1 MPRTTTSTPKNTAA
15 EIAYPVR
22 LAVAV
27 GGYARGTVFT
37 QDPKKPQVLAQLQGW
52 VRAGIAQHDP
62 IPKPTP
68 DAD

>member
-1 MPRTTTSTPKNTAA
+1 MPRTSATSSEEKAV

-37 QDPKKPQVLAQLQGW
+37 QDPKKPRLLSQLQGW

-62 IPKPTP
+62 VPKPTP
-68 DAD
+68 NAD